1 MRRERPFRWRW
12 VPFFVL
18 MLQMLGTGA
27 EARESPRYEF
37 RIEEKTLGAALQ
49 AISRV
54 TGAQLLYPHEFGK
67 ATGINPVVGRYTV
80 SEALTVLLRSSGF
93 SGGLT
98 DSGMIV
104 ISLKQN
110 EGADMPDQLQESLK
124 VQEASAGKRSVLRG
138 LATFLMGGLSVAQ
151 AQQGAETEPAQLE
164 EITVTAQKRAQ
175 SLSDVSLSVSAVGA
189 DALANS
195 QTNSIESLQY
205 LVPSISFGNDFNF
218 AKLFIRGIGLNSS
231 FPGADPSVALHV
243 DGAVIAQ
250 AGAQMSAM
258 FDLERVEVLRGPQG
272 TLYGRNATGGAVN
285 LITAK
290 PTESLQSYAR
300 LTLGGEDLQALAE
313 GAVSGPL
320 SESIRGRVAVRY
332 LDREGYG
339 VNELTGRDIDDA
351 KQLSGRVSLEFA
363 PGEDFDLLLTAEYHR
378 EDDQSNALKF
388 RAAAF
393 PNATAPA
400 PGQVDLRSLATL
412 PGYSVASDPRNV
424 RANVDPINDRTTYA
438 FTATAAYEL
447 ADAWT
452 IRSISNYRD
461 YEAEFYQDFDVSD
474 YTGCR
479 QPMVGPTTT
488 CTIAAGLVR
497 TSGNHWQPLYQHQL
511 SEELQLSYDSDRVHG
526 LVAGYYLKEHIRIEN
541 HLGFN
546 PVPAFSSDLRDVRA
560 IFDGT
565 MDVDTWAVFGN
576 LTYDFTEKFS
586 VKTGARYSW
595 EEREVIS
602 FQATATP
609 PQSAPVPSA
618 LGYPWVRKKDWSN
631 FSPQLGLEFRPQEGL
646 MTYVNWAKGFKSGTS
661 VIGEA
666 GKEFVDP
673 EKVDSYEIGLKSRL
687 LDDRLQVNLA
697 GFYHEVEDAQFQFT
711 FPLAVPP
718 NFTTQMRNA
727 AQIEAKGVELETS
740 WRLARAFTL
749 DASLAW
755 LDSKFT
761 SFLAPNPLNP
771 AGYTSTSPD
780 TAILEDLT
788 GNRTRMSPE
797 WSFSVHPTYD
807 FALTNGATLTLSA
820 NAVYKGKQYHTE
832 FNDERLASDAY
843 TLLDANILYTSPGD
857 RYTLNLWGKNLTDE
871 FVWAGSYAVASTRT
885 IGGTLLP
892 PRTYGVTAGVKF

>member
-1 MRRERPFRWRW
+1 MRRGRAFRWC
-12 VPFFVL
+12 VPWFVL
-18 MLQMLGTGA
+18 MLQMLGTAVQAQEGA
-27 EARESPRYEF
+27 RYDF
-37 RIEEKTLGAALQ
+37 DIEERSLGEALQ
-49 AISRV
+49 ALSRV

-80 SEALTVLLRSSGF
+80 GEALTVLLRNSGF

-110 EGADMPDQLQESLK
+110 QGADMPDPVRESSS
-124 VQEASAGKRSVLRG
+124 VPETSSGNRSVLRG
-138 LATFLMGGLSVAQ
+138 IAAFLMSGLTAAQ
-151 AQQGAETEPAQLE
+151 AQEGGEPPRLE
-164 EITVTAQKRAQ
+164 EVTVTAQKRLQ
-175 SLSDVSLSVSAVGA
+175 SLSDVSMSVSAVGA

-195 QTNSIESLQY
+195 QTSSIESLQY

-250 AGAQMSAM
+250 AGAQMGTM

-290 PTESLQSYAR
+290 PTDKMESYAR
-300 LTLGGEDLQALAE
+300 LTVAGSDLETLAE

-320 SESIRGRVAVRY
+320 ADTVRARIALRY
-332 LDREGYG
+332 LDRDGYG
-339 VNELTGRDIDDA
+339 VNELTGHDIDNA
-351 KQLSGRVSLEFA
+351 KQLSGRVSVQFV
-363 PGEDFDLLLTAEYHR
+363 PGENFDLLLTAEYHR

-393 PNATAPA
+393 PNATAPP

-412 PGYSVASDPRNV
+412 PGYGVASDPRNV

-438 FTATAAYEL
+438 FTATPTWQL
-447 ADAWT
+447 TDAWT
-452 IRSISNYRD
+452 LRSITNYRD
-461 YEAEFYQDFDVSD
+461 YEAEFYQDFDVSS
-474 YTGCR
+474 YPGCR
-479 QPMVGPTTT
+479 QPMVGPTSN
-488 CTIAAGLVR
+488 CTIAPGLTR
-497 TSGNHWQPLYQHQL
+497 TSGNHWQPLYQHQF
-511 SEELQLSYDSDRVHG
+511 SEEMQLNYDADRLHG
-526 LVAGYYLKEHIRIEN
+526 LLAGYYLKEHIRIEN

-546 PVPAFSSDLRDVRA
+546 PVPAFSSDPRDVRA

-576 LTYDFTEKFS
+576 ATYDLTEKFS
-586 VKTGARYSW
+586 VKGGARYSW
-595 EEREVIS
+595 EQREVFS
-602 FQATATP
+602 YQATATP
-609 PQSAPVPSA
+609 PQSAPVPSP

-631 FSPQLGLEFRPQEGL
+631 FSPQLGLEYRPHEGL
-646 MTYVNWAKGFKSGTS
+646 LTYLTWAKGFKSGTA

-673 EKVDSYEIGLKSRL
+673 EKVDSYELGLKSRL
-687 LDDRLQVNLA
+687 LNDRLQLNLA
-697 GFYHEVEDAQFQFT
+697 GFYHQVEDAQFQFT

-727 AQIEAKGVELETS
+727 AQIEAKGVELESS
-740 WRLARAFTL
+740 WRIARGFTL
-749 DASLAW
+749 DTSVAW

-780 TAILEDLT
+780 TALLEDLT

-797 WSFSVHPTYD
+797 WSISVHPSYD
-807 FALTNGATLTLSA
+807 VALTNGATLTL
-820 NAVYKGKQYHTE
+820 AVNTIYKSKQFHTE
-832 FNDERLASDAY
+832 FNDDRLASDAY
-843 TLLDANILYTSPGD
+843 TLVDANILYTSPGD
-857 RYTLNLWGKNLTDE
+857 RYTLNLWAKNLTDE

-892 PRTYGVTAGVKF
+892 PRTYGVTAGVRF

>member
-1 MRRERPFRWRW
+1 MRREWTFRRCC
-12 VPFFVL
+12 VPWLVL
-18 MLQMLGTGA
+18 MLIGTAVQAQEG
-27 EARESPRYEF
+27 PRYDF
-37 RIEEKTLGAALQ
+37 RIEETTLGEALQ
-49 AISRV
+49 ALSRE

-98 DSGMIV
+98 GSGVIV

-110 EGADMPDQLQESLK
+110 EGADMPDQMRESSR
-124 VQEASAGKRSVLRG
+124 VQETSAGKRSILRG
-138 LATFLMGGLSVAQ
+138 IATFLLSGVSGLTAAQ
-151 AQQGAETEPAQLE
+151 TTNNEPSQLE

-175 SLSDVSLSVSAVGA
+175 SLSDVSLSVSAVSA
-189 DALANS
+189 DELANS

-250 AGAQMSAM
+250 AGAQMGSM

-290 PTESLQSYAR
+290 PTEELDAYAR
-300 LTLGGEDLQALAE
+300 LTIGGDDLQTLAE
-313 GAVSGPL
+313 GAISGPFSDSVRARL
-320 SESIRGRVAVRY
+320 AVRY
-332 LDREGYG
+332 LERDGYG
-339 VNELTGRDIDDA
+339 VNELTGNDIDDA
-351 KQLSGRVSLEFA
+351 EQLSGRVSVEFA
-363 PGEDFDLLLTAEYHR
+363 PGESFDVLLTGEYHR
-378 EDDQSNALKF
+378 EDDLSNALKF

-412 PGYSVASDPRNV
+412 PGYSVASDTRNV

-438 FTATAAYEL
+438 LTGTATWQF
-447 ADAWT
+447 ADAWAM
-452 IRSISNYRD
+452 RSITNYRD

-474 YTGCR
+474 YAGCR
-479 QPMVGPTTT
+479 QPLVGPAST
-488 CTIAAGLVR
+488 CTIAAGLPR

-511 SEELQLSYDSDRVHG
+511 SEELQLSYDTDRLHG
-526 LVAGYYLKEHIRIEN
+526 LVAGYYLREHIRIEN

-546 PVPAFSSDLRDVRA
+546 PVPAFSSDPRDVRA

-576 LTYDFTEKFS
+576 VTYDFTEKFS
-586 VKTGARYSW
+586 LKTGARYSW

-602 FQATATP
+602 YQATAIP
-609 PQSAPVPSA
+609 PASAPAPSA

-631 FSPQLGLEFRPQEGL
+631 FSPQLGLEFRPREGL

-673 EKVDSYEIGLKSRL
+673 EKVDSYELGLKSRL
-687 LDDRLQVNLA
+687 LNDRLQINVA

-711 FPLAVPP
+711 FPLAAPP

-727 AQIEAKGVELETS
+727 AQIEAKGIELETS
-740 WRLARAFTL
+740 WRIASAFTL
-749 DASLAW
+749 DTSIAW

-761 SFLAPNPLNP
+761 SFLAPNPLNA
-771 AGYTSTSPD
+771 AGYSSTSPD
-780 TAILEDLT
+780 NAILEDLT

-807 FALTNGATLTLSA
+807 LALNNGATLTLAA
-820 NAVYKGKQYHTE
+820 NAIYKGKQFHTE
-832 FNDERLASDAY
+832 FNDDRLASDAY
-843 TLLDANILYTSPGD
+843 TLVDANILYTSPGD